1 MGIAMIDQTPS
12 VEDFVILYRRAFS
25 EFGVQA
31 LWNMRAL
38 ENPTAA
44 DALAITRALRLHGGM
59 NGRRLAEEIEGLC
72 RAAH

>member
-1 MGIAMIDQTPS
+1 MIDQTPS

>member
-1 MGIAMIDQTPS
+1 MSDQTPG

-44 DALAITRALRLHGGM
+44 DALVITRALRLHGGM
-59 NGRRLAEEIEGLC
+59 DGRRLAEEIEGLIE
-72 RAAH
+72 RT